1 MTDNSITD
9 QPLLRVTNLSKH
21 FQIERGFPKST
32 TYTVK
37 AVDDV
42 SFVINRQEAFG
53 LAGESGCGKSTVG
66 RCVLRLIEP
75 DAGKVQLGDLDVLG
89 LGKDDL
95 RTLRKKM
102 QIIFQDPYSSLNP
115 RRTIGQTLE
124 EPMKVHK
131 LYPRNETRA
140 VAERLLKSVGL
151 SAGAIDKYPHEFS
164 GGQRQRIGIARALLF
179 NPELIVADEAVSA
192 LDVSIQMQILQLMQE
207 LKEKLSLSYLFI
219 SHDLAVV
226 RYFCQRVAIM
236 YLGKFVELGSV
247 SQIFDQPLHP
257 YTITLR
263 NASPIPDPGL
273 EQEFAQLKG
282 EVPSPISPPE
292 GCHFH
297 PRCDRVMDIC
307 RKEYPQWIELGEGRC
322 VACHLYNEEERS
334 TS

>member
-1 MTDNSITD
+1 MNNLND
-9 QPLLRVTNLSKH
+9 QPLLTVGNLIKH
-21 FQIERGFPKST
+21 FTIQRGFPKSV

-42 SFVINRQEAFG
+42 SFTINKQEAFG

-75 DAGKVQLGDLDVLG
+75 DSGKMSLGDVDVLG
-89 LGKDDL
+89 LGKNDL
-95 RTLRKKM
+95 RIIRKKM

-115 RRTIGQTLE
+115 RRTIGQTLQ
-124 EPMKVHK
+124 EPMEVHK
-131 LYPRNETRA
+131 LYPGDQSRK
-140 VAERLLKSVGL
+140 VAEELLESVGL
-151 SAGAIDKYPHEFS
+151 SPNAIDKYPHEFS
-164 GGQRQRIGIARALLF
+164 GGQRQRVGIARALLF

-192 LDVSIQMQILQLMQE
+192 LDVSIQMQILQLLQD
-207 LKEKLSLSYLFI
+207 LKERLSLSYLFI

-247 SQIFDQPLHP
+247 NQIFDNPLHP
-257 YTITLR
+257 YTVTLR
-263 NASPIPDPGL
+263 NASPIPDPSL
-273 EQEFAQLKG
+273 KQEFSQLKG

-297 PRCDRVMDIC
+297 PRCLKVMDIC
-307 RKEYPQWIELGEGRC
+307 SKEYPSWTKLDEGRG
-322 VACHLYNEEERS
+322 VACHLYNK
-334 TS
+334 

>member
-1 MTDNSITD
+1 MNNLND
-9 QPLLRVTNLSKH
+9 QPLLRVENLTKH
-21 FQIERGFPKST
+21 FQIQRGFPKSV

-42 SFVINRQEAFG
+42 SFTINTQEAFG

-75 DAGKVQLGDLDVLG
+75 DSGRVSLSDVDVLG
-89 LGKDDL
+89 QGASDL
-95 RTLRKKM
+95 RTMRKKM

-124 EPMKVHK
+124 EPMRVHS
-131 LYPRNETRA
+131 LYPGDQVRQ
-140 VAERLLKSVGL
+140 VAEDLLENVGL
-151 SAGAIDKYPHEFS
+151 SASSIDKYPHEFS
-164 GGQRQRIGIARALLF
+164 GGQRQRVGIARALLF

-192 LDVSIQMQILQLMQE
+192 LDVSIQMQILQLLQE

-247 SQIFDQPLHP
+247 NQIFDDPLHP
-257 YTITLR
+257 YTLTLR

-273 EQEFAQLKG
+273 KQEFAQLKG
-282 EVPSPISPPE
+282 EVPSPISPPK

-297 PRCDRVMDIC
+297 PRCLKAMDIC
-307 RKEYPQWIELGEGRC
+307 SKEYPTWSELDEGRG
-322 VACHLYNEEERS
+322 VACHLY
-334 TS
+334 T

>member
-1 MTDNSITD
+1 MMMHATD
-9 QPLLRVTNLSKH
+9 QALLQVDNLTKH
-21 FQIERGFPKST
+21 FRIKRGFPRSV

-42 SFVINRQEAFG
+42 SFSINRQEAFG

-75 DAGKVQLGDLDVLG
+75 DAGRITLGDTDVRG
-89 LGKDDL
+89 LGPNAL
-95 RTLRKKM
+95 RDMRQKM

-115 RRTIGQTLE
+115 RRTVGQTLE
-124 EPMKVHK
+124 EPMRVFR
-131 LYPRNETRA
+131 LYPKNEIRT
-140 VAERLLKSVGL
+140 VTEELLENVGL
-151 SAGAIDKYPHEFS
+151 SANAIDKYPHEFS

-192 LDVSIQMQILQLMQE
+192 LDVSIQMQILQLLQH
-207 LKEKLSLSYLFI
+207 LKAKRSLSYLFI

-226 RYFCQRVAIM
+226 RFFCQRVAIM

-247 SQIFDQPLHP
+247 AEIFDDPMHP
-257 YTITLR
+257 YTVTLR
-263 NASPIPDPGL
+263 NASPIPDPGIQ
-273 EQEFAQLKG
+273 QEFAELKG

-297 PRCDRVMDIC
+297 PRCPKAMDIC
-307 RKEYPQWIELGEGRC
+307 FREYPSWTDLGGGRS
-322 VACHLYNEEERS
+322 VACHLYS
-334 TS
+334 

>member
-1 MTDNSITD
+1 MKQDNKTL
-9 QPLLRVTNLSKH
+9 QPLLRVKNLTKH

-37 AVDDV
+37 AVDNV
-42 SFVINRQEAFG
+42 SFTINRQEAFG

-75 DAGKVQLGDLDVLG
+75 SSGKVELGDLDVLS

-131 LYPRNETRA
+131 LYPRNEVRS
-140 VAERLLKSVGL
+140 VAENLLKSVGL
-151 SAGAIDKYPHEFS
+151 SASAIDKYPHEFS

-192 LDVSIQMQILQLMQE
+192 LDVSIQMQILKLMQE
-207 LKEKLSLSYLFI
+207 LKERLSLSYLFI

-236 YLGKFVELGSV
+236 YLGKFVELGTV
-247 SQIFDQPLHP
+247 NQIFDDPLHP
-257 YTITLR
+257 YTLTLR
-263 NASPIPDPGL
+263 NADL
-273 EQEFAQLKG
+273 EQEFAELKG
-282 EVPSPISPPE
+282 EVPSPISPPK

-297 PRCDRVMDIC
+297 PRCPKVMEIC
-307 RKEYPQWIELGEGRC
+307 SREYPQWLELGEGRC
-322 VACHLYNEEERS
+322 VACHLYTQQQE
-334 TS
+334 